1 MYLKHQLYVRALI
14 AYQKL
19 ETVSGKLNAAEQNS
33 RYYIIWD
40 YAQSRMFCF
49 EEAKE
54 SFAMALRIKEDKQIQ
69 EAYFTAAYLA
79 GDEEAFFGSRK
90 KDFF

>member
-19 ETVSGKLNAAEQNS
+19 ETVSGKLNAAEQIQVL
-33 RYYIIWD
+33 YHMGLC
-40 YAQSRMFCF
+40 QSRMFCF

-54 SFAMALRIKEDKQIQ
+54 SLQWH
-69 EAYFTAAYLA
+69 
-79 GDEEAFFGSRK
+79 
-90 KDFF
+90 